1 MEPKFRNLSIG
12 SQETIILVLVAAV
25 SEVKSNLNLLERKM
39 NTSTT

>member
-1 MEPKFRNLSIG
+1 MEPQFRSLSVG
-12 SQETIILVLVAAV
+12 SQETIILVLVAAG